1 MSDVAVRAENVGKMF
16 RVTSASHLDN
26 MSEALT
32 GSFKRLIHGSSR
44 SQEFWALKDVSFDV
58 RDGEILGI
66 LGHNGA
72 GKSTLL
78 KILSRITRL
87 TKGEIEINGR
97 VGSLIEVGTGFHP
110 ELTGRENIYFN
121 GALLGMKRGE
131 IQKNLDEIVD
141 FSGVSKFLD
150 TPVKRY
156 SSGMQARLGFA
167 VAAHLQSD
175 VLIVDEVLSVGDF
188 EFQKKCL
195 GKMKSVAK
203 GGRTVLFVSH
213 NMNAMQQ
220 LCSRAIWLDHGS
232 IRMDSRDVR
241 TVTLSYLTRNEGAA
255 ASQWVNSGHDYQS
268 LPVVPLRLW
277 LGDEKG
283 APIAGPTANN
293 DDVWVYIEMDVRD
306 TDPALTIG
314 YALYT
319 EDGEPLYWS
328 YQTDGAPEEWPV
340 VENGTVRLRT
350 QLPKRVLNEGT
361 YRLELL
367 GGLHHREWF
376 FEPGA
381 SRAIIGFEV
390 QGGLSDSPLWLS
402 RRPGLLAPA
411 LNWERI
417 GKQPD

>member
-1 MSDVAVRAENVGKMF
+1 MSEVAVRAENVGKMF
-16 RVTSASHLDN
+16 RMTAASHVDN
-26 MSEALT
+26 MSEALA
-32 GSFKRLIHGSSR
+32 GSFKRLMRGR
-44 SQEFWALKDVSFDV
+44 LKSQEFWALKDVSFEV
-58 RDGEILGI
+58 REGEILGI

-121 GALLGMKRGE
+121 GALLGMKREE
-131 IQKNLDEIVD
+131 IKKSLDEIVQ

-175 VLIVDEVLSVGDF
+175 VLIVDEVLAVGDF

-232 IRMDSRDVR
+232 IRMDSTDVR
-241 TVTLSYLTRNEGAA
+241 AVTLSYLTRNEGAA
-255 ASQWVNSGHDYQS
+255 ASQWVNSGNDYQN
-268 LPVVPLRLW
+268 LAVVPQRLW
-277 LGDEKG
+277 LADRDG
-283 APIAGPTANN
+283 APIAGPIANN
-293 DDVWVYIEMDVRD
+293 DDVWVSLELDVRD
-306 TDPALTIG
+306 ADPALTIG

-328 YQTDGAPEEWPV
+328 YHTDTAPEKWPV
-340 VENGTVRLRT
+340 LEKGVVRLRT
-350 QLPKRVLNEGT
+350 QLPKRILNEGR
-361 YRLELL
+361 YRVHLISSF
-367 GGLHHREWF
+367 HFRSWI
-376 FEPGA
+376 FEPGSGNVA
-381 SRAIIGFEV
+381 VEFEI
-390 QGGLSDSPLWLS
+390 QGGLSDSPLWLVG
-402 RRPGLLAPA
+402 RPGLLAPVYA
-411 LNWERI
+411 WERC
-417 GKQPD
+417 